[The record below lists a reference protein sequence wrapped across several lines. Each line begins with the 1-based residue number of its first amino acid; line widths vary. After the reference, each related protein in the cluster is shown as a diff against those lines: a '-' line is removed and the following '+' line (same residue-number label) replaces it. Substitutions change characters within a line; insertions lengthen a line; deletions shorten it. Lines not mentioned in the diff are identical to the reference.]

1 MLRLD
6 KTIRGVGWEM
16 NKSALIGISALI
28 GGLAIYNKTFKTE
41 YEAEVFMADRIV
53 AIRANKITPFNP
65 KYTNL
70 QQESYNK
77 ISKRIRNS
85 PLRNLYGSDWQ
96 KLVGSEGQAI
106 LFNSNNRYTS
116 SYIDFDNSFR
126 QMTDSIIRG
135 RDEKILTPYNTKLRL
150 IVLSLTKKMQELYKV
165 YFGQGI
171 FNNNQIRDNIKLDSS
186 VERGLKNYFNLIS
199 EVLEKMPNVRVRT
212 LGGYS
217 YGKDANN
224 NFITTHQNNYEYNA
238 VFHAMIG
245 SYNYGDYKDIN
256 EGAKERLDE
265 RGRHYNHILFVSTP
279 KLVAEYTEADIK
291 DIEKDF
297 KDELNVGMYA
307 SVLDWMDFLKANP
320 SVKTI
325 GRTSRATKYYDK
337 VFDRYNAPKQLKA
350 RYGSFAQVLDVA
362 LFEKAFI
369 PAHLEEMIPKLTKE
383 QRATLT
389 KAIQKNK
396 RQGNRQEVL
405 EQQIIEPNKKIVT
418 SALNTWFSQYD
429 TISETTDPQGKMK
442 MLDVYLYLLSPHH
455 TEGYDMAY
463 NIKRQSL
470 SSLFTLGGKNWIKD
484 VKIKTVTKDNKGIYK
499 KTDMPLQN
507 MGYITNLKD
516 FVNLDDIKVPSALK
530 TDAKSRYEEK
540 MRLKINSMERKLQ
553 EDRDRLKKSEI
564 QINNV
569 KREKARIEK
578 ML

>member
-28 GGLAIYNKTFKTE
+28 GGLAIYNKTFKAE

-70 QQESYNK
+70 QQESYKK
-77 ISKRIRNS
+77 IQKRIRNS

-126 QMTDSIIRG
+126 QKTDSIIRG

-150 IVLSLTKKMQELYKV
+150 IVLSLSKKMQELYKD
-165 YFGQGI
+165 YSGQGI
-171 FNNNQIRDNIKLDSS
+171 LNNNQIRDNIKLDSS
-186 VERGLKNYFNLIS
+186 VERGVKNYFNLIS

-217 YGKDANN
+217 YGKDLNN

-245 SYNYGDYKDIN
+245 SYNYGNYNDIN
-256 EGAKERLDE
+256 EKAKERLDE
-265 RGRHYNHILFVSTP
+265 RRNYNHILFIATP

-297 KDELNVGMYA
+297 KDKLNVGMYA

-383 QRATLT
+383 QRTILT

-429 TISETTDPQGKMK
+429 TISETTDPRGKQK
-442 MLDVYLYLLSPHH
+442 MLDIYLYFLSPRY
-455 TEGYDMAY
+455 EPSYS
-463 NIKRQSL
+463 IKSQSL
-470 SSLFTLGGKNWIKD
+470 SNVFRIGGKNWIQD

-507 MGYITNLKD
+507 KRNIQALKD
-516 FVNLDDIKVPSALK
+516 LVNVDDIKVPSTLK
-530 TDAKSRYEEK
+530 TNAKPRYEEE
-540 MRLKINSMERKLQ
+540 MQRKINSMERKLQ
-553 EDRDRLKKSEI
+553 DERNRLKQSEI
-564 QINNV
+564 KLNNA

-578 ML
+578 IL

>member
-6 KTIRGVGWEM
+6 KTIRGVGWGM

-28 GGLAIYNKTFKTE
+28 GGLAIYNKTFKAE
-41 YEAEVFMADRIV
+41 YEAEVFMADRVV

-65 KYTNL
+65 KYSNL

-96 KLVGSEGQAI
+96 KLVGREGQAI
-106 LFNSNNRYTS
+106 LFSRNNRYVS

-126 QMTDSIIRG
+126 QMTDSIIRE
-135 RDEKILTPYNTKLRL
+135 RDERLLTPYNTKLKL
-150 IVLSLTKKMQELYKV
+150 IVLSLTKKIQELYNANL
-165 YFGQGI
+165 GQGI
-171 FNNNQIRDNIKLDSS
+171 MNNNQIRDNIKLDSS
-186 VERGLKNYFNLIS
+186 VERGVKNYFNLIS
-199 EVLEKMPNVRVRT
+199 EVLEKMPNVRMRT
-212 LGGYS
+212 LGGYT

-224 NFITTHQNNYEYNA
+224 NFITTHQNNYNYDA

-256 EGAKERLDE
+256 EKAKERLDE
-265 RGRHYNHILFVSTP
+265 RRNYNHILFIATP
-279 KLVAEYTEADIK
+279 KLVTDYTEADVK
-291 DIEKDF
+291 DIEEKF
-297 KDELNVGMYA
+297 KNELNVGIYA
-307 SVLDWMDFLKANP
+307 STLDWMDFLKANP

-325 GRTSRATKYYDK
+325 GRTSKATKYYDK

-383 QRATLT
+383 QRTILT

-429 TISETTDPQGKMK
+429 TISETNLPKTKQK
-442 MLDVYLYLLSPHH
+442 MLDIYLYFLSPRY
-455 TEGYDMAY
+455 EPSYS
-463 NIKRQSL
+463 IKSQSL
-470 SSLFTLGGKNWIKD
+470 SNLFTIEGKNWIKD

-507 MGYITNLKD
+507 KRNIAALKD
-516 FVNLDDIKVPSALK
+516 LVNVDDIKVPSTLK
-530 TDAKSRYEEK
+530 TNAKPRYEEE
-540 MRLKINSMERKLQ
+540 MQRKINSMERKLQ
-553 EDRDRLKKSEI
+553 DDRNRLKQSEI
-564 QINNV
+564 KLNNA

-578 ML
+578 IL